1 MKFSPQLRIDI
12 TKIGVITICYIL
24 INIFIAF
31 HNQGVVMSPF
41 SLGVPETYDFTSF
54 LVISVFIGL
63 IIGLLGGS
71 VMVFVNYKLFQK
83 KSFRFALLAT
93 AISYVLLYIIITFFV
108 NIAITWNRL
117 GDSVS
122 IEELAAISYNNIT
135 AIYSLSYFVLWGAIT
150 LLTIFFLQVNDKF
163 GPGVLRKFLVG
174 KYFQPRAE
182 QRIFMFLDIKSSTS
196 IAEKIG
202 HTQYF
207 NLLKDFFA
215 DITSAIIKSR
225 GEIYQY
231 VGDEVVISWSLH
243 NGIRDANCI
252 KCYFNIEK
260 KMDDL
265 APTYEKRYGLIPE
278 FKAGLHYGNVTA
290 GEIGSIKRD
299 IIYSGDV
306 LNTTSRIQEQCKIYD
321 VNFLLS
327 RRTFDLIEDKDQ
339 FEIVHLGNIELR
351 GKQDKIDLNTV
362 RLMA

>member
-1 MKFSPQLRIDI
+1 
-12 TKIGVITICYIL
+12 
-24 INIFIAF
+24 
-31 HNQGVVMSPF
+31 MSPF
-41 SLGVPETYDFTSF
+41 SLGVSETYDFTAI

-63 IIGLLGGS
+63 LIGLSGGS

-93 AISYVLLYIIITFFV
+93 AISYVLLYFFIAFFV
-108 NIAITWNRL
+108 NIALTWNSL
-117 GDSVS
+117 GDSATLDKL
-122 IEELAAISYNNIT
+122 IAISIDNLT
-135 AIYSLSYFVLWGAIT
+135 AIYSLPYFVLWGAIT

-163 GPGVLRKFLVG
+163 GPGVLRKFLAG

-202 HTQYF
+202 HTKYF

-215 DITSAIIKSR
+215 DITSAIIENR

-231 VGDEVVISWSLH
+231 VGDEVVISWSLQ
-243 NGIRDANCI
+243 NGIRDANCL
-252 KCYFNIEK
+252 KCYFNIKK
-260 KMDDL
+260 KMDVL
-265 APTYEKRYGLIPE
+265 APIYKKKYGVVPE

-321 VNFLLS
+321 VNFLIS
-327 RRTFDLIEDKDQ
+327 RRTFDLVKDKEQ
-339 FEIVHLGNIELR
+339 FELIHLGNIELR

-362 RLMA
+362 RLIR